1 MKYIIL
7 HFYLRGESYF
17 EFSTTN
23 KLLEGLVHVQGDTA
37 KLDTCKCWWQRWTLP
52 EYKMKN

>member
-17 EFSTTN
+17 AFSTTYIF
-23 KLLEGLVHVQGDTA
+23 LEGLVHVQGDTA
-37 KLDTCKCWWQRWTLP
+37 KLDTCNAGGSVRSSLNLK
-52 EYKMKN
+52 